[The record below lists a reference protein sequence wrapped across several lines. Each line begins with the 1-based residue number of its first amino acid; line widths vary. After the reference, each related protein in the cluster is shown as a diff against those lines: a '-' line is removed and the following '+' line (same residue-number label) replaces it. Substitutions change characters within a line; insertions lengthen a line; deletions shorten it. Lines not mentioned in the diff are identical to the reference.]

1 MGRGRPSRH
10 SEDPFRVA
18 TEALAGRPT
27 RWQNL
32 GLWRGTED
40 YETACE
46 ALAVAVGEAAGLGPG
61 DRLVELA
68 CGAGAAFDVWR
79 KRFGVAEVIGLEVDE
94 GRAARASELGRVLT
108 GPAIVDGQLVG
119 LDAMG
124 PFDAVVCVDAAYHL
138 GSAGALATASHA
150 ALRPGGRL
158 AFTTLTRDG
167 NESEG
172 EQNGWVSRGAG
183 LSDGAI
189 QSRPA
194 WRQILAATGF
204 SDVATTTLDDVLA
217 GFVAHVGRRRRTGWR
232 TPGWAKIEATAL
244 LARLGHWSETLGYTL
259 VSATRRSVDNANR

>member
-1 MGRGRPSRH
+1 MGRGRPPA
-10 SEDPFRVA
+10 DPFRVA

-46 ALAVAVGEAAGLGPG
+46 ALAIAVGEAARLGPG
-61 DRLVELA
+61 DRVVELA

-108 GPAIVDGQLVG
+108 GPAIVDGRLVG
-119 LDAMG
+119 LDALG

-138 GSAGALATASHA
+138 GSAGALAMASHA

-158 AFTTLTRDG
+158 AFTTLTREGSAPD
-167 NESEG
+167 EG
-172 EQNGWVSRGAG
+172 EAGWLSRGAK
-183 LSDGAI
+183 LSSGAI
-189 QSRPA
+189 QSRQA
-194 WRQILAATGF
+194 WTQVLESNGF
-204 SDVATTTLDDVLA
+204 SAVVTTALDQVLE
-217 GFVAHVGRRRRTGWR
+217 GFVAHVGRRRRAGWR
-232 TPGWAKIEATAL
+232 TPGWAKVEATAL
-244 LARLGHWSETLGYTL
+244 LARLGHWSGTLGYTL
-259 VSATRRSVDNANR
+259 VSATRAVDSGPDPTP